1 MPLLLFLLLPFFT
14 PPPIHATAASEF
26 IFNGFTTSNLS
37 LNGLAHITSNGLLLL
52 TNDTKEALGHAFYPA
67 PINFN
72 KSSGSGSA
80 TPSFSTT
87 FVFAIVPQYPDVG
100 GHGLAF
106 AISPWKDLPGSMP
119 SQHLG
124 LLNDSDNGN
133 SSNHLIAVE
142 LDTVKTIEYKDID
155 NNHVGIDVNSL
166 ISLNSSTV
174 GYYKSTMS
182 AFTKLNLMAGDPLQV
197 WINYDADS
205 TRLDVRLAPA
215 KTPKPAAPLV
225 SSTVN
230 LSRVALNEMYVGFSA
245 STGAGSSRHYVSGWS
260 FSLDGEAQALD
271 LSRLPSIPKKSD
283 TKKGSSVVVIVA
295 LALAGFS
302 LLLILVLTILFF
314 CHKRRKRF
322 QEVKEDWELE
332 YGPHRIPYVE
342 IYKATKG
349 FDEANLVGSGGFG
362 RVYKGVMPKSRA
374 EVAVKRI
381 SHDSKQG
388 IREFVSE
395 IASMSRLRHRNLVQL
410 LGYCRRQ
417 GELLLVYDFMMN
429 GSLDRF
435 LFEGKEPSLS
445 WDQRF
450 KIIKD
455 VAAGL
460 LYLHEGWEQVVI
472 HRDIK
477 ASNILLDDNLNGKL
491 SDFGLARLYDHG
503 SNPKTTHIV
512 GTLGYLAPELSKTG
526 KATTCSDV
534 FAFGAF
540 LLEIVCGRRPID
552 ISASNEDMTGL
563 VELVAEW
570 WKKGRIVDAVDPN
583 MKGSFN
589 EEEAELVL
597 KLGLLCSHPEPT
609 TRPSMRQVVQYLGS
623 SARMP
628 DMSPASLSG
637 SIRFASFDAFSNDFG
652 ASCPSTAEVTSD
664 HQSSTRTDSH

>member
-1 MPLLLFLLLPFFT
+1 MLLLLYSLLLISFF
-14 PPPIHATAASEF
+14 PLRSTASQF
-26 IFNGFTTSNLS
+26 IFNGFTASNLS
-37 LNGLAHITSNGLLLL
+37 LNGLSEITSNGLLLL
-52 TNDTKEALGHAFYPA
+52 TNNTIEAMGHAFYPS
-67 PINFN
+67 PINF
-72 KSSGSGSA
+72 KTSSGSGSA
-80 TPSFSTT
+80 TLSFSTT

-106 AISPWKDLPGSMP
+106 AISPYKDLPGSQP

-124 LLNDSDNGN
+124 LLNDSDNGK

-142 LDTVKTIEYKDID
+142 LDTVKTVEYKDID
-155 NNHVGIDVNSL
+155 NNHVGIDVNWL
-166 ISLNSSTV
+166 TSLNSTTA
-174 GYYKSTMS
+174 GYYKSTTGD
-182 AFTKLNLMAGDPLQV
+182 FTKLNLMSGDKMQV
-197 WINYDADS
+197 WINYDAGS
-205 TRLDVRLAPA
+205 IRVDVRIAPF
-215 KTPKPAAPLV
+215 KMPKPATPLV

-230 LSRVALNEMYVGFSA
+230 LSDVALNEMYVGFSA
-245 STGAGSSRHYVSGWS
+245 STGAGSSHHYVLGWS
-260 FSLDGEAQALD
+260 FSTGGEAQDLD
-271 LSRLPSIPKKSD
+271 LSRLPSIPQKAN
-283 TKKGSSVVVIVA
+283 TKKGTSVVVLVS

-302 LLLILVLTILFF
+302 LLLILVLGALFF

-332 YGPHRIPYVE
+332 YGPHRIPYVDV
-342 IYKATKG
+342 YKATKG

-381 SHDSKQG
+381 SHDSRQG

-395 IASMSRLRHRNLVQL
+395 IASMSQLRHRNLVQL

-417 GELLLVYDFMMN
+417 GELLLVYDFMTN

-435 LFEGKEPSLS
+435 LFEGKEPSLN
-445 WDQRF
+445 WGQRF

-460 LYLHEGWEQVVI
+460 LYLHEGWEQLVI

-477 ASNILLDDNLNGKL
+477 ASNVLLDDSLNGKL

-526 KATTCSDV
+526 KATTYSDV

-540 LLEIVCGRRPID
+540 LLEVVCGRRPMEF
-552 ISASNEDMTGL
+552 SAYQDDVLGL
-563 VELVAEW
+563 VESVAER
-570 WKKGRIVDAVDPN
+570 WKKGRIVEAVDPK
-583 MKGSFN
+583 MMGSFD

-597 KLGLLCSHPEPT
+597 KLGLLCSHPEPIA
-609 TRPSMRQVVQYLGS
+609 RPSMRQVVQFLEGS
-623 SARMP
+623 AQIP
-628 DMSPASLSG
+628 NMSMASLTA
-637 SIRFASFDAFSNDFG
+637 SIRFASYDVSFDDVA
-652 ASCPSTAEVTSD
+652 ASHPSTAEVTSS
-664 HQSSTRTDSH
+664 HQSSAFTDSY